1 MSILDRILRLLLS
14 SFSISMHTPSP
25 YSNSFSSSSSAS
37 EFSLPPKSRFELELE
52 EEQYKWGSRNNLGR
66 HRLGIGAEAEL
77 VARIRLRFLG
87 LWWFKKRCGE
97 QSEES
102 NVVVGKARIF
112 WFCSVLFCSVLLQ
125 QPHNN
130 IWHNNQPP
138 LLELQTQIH
147 SNIIPLISTHWS
159 LVSSTCLR
167 LVYALPWLGL
177 TVCCGSWAFNS
188 CPFFIWFTHYLP
200 IPKF

>member
-25 YSNSFSSSSSAS
+25 YSNPFSSSSSAS

-52 EEQYKWGSRNNLGR
+52 EEQYRWGSRNNLGR

-112 WFCSVLFCSVLLQ
+112 WFCSVLLQ

-130 IWHNNQPP
+130 IWHITITPCPSQNSNPIHYQPK
-138 LLELQTQIH
+138 
-147 SNIIPLISTHWS
+147 
-159 LVSSTCLR
+159 
-167 LVYALPWLGL
+167 
-177 TVCCGSWAFNS
+177 
-188 CPFFIWFTHYLP
+188 PF
-200 IPKF
+200 